1 MVQSD
6 KTSFKVE
13 KYGVDGL
20 GESNLE
26 EVVEQLIYKVEML
39 RKAMDQEEFFDRQ
52 KLKDIVQTYKYLNK
66 QLLSVVERLMVDEFG
81 KKEEFQRWKFDIL
94 MQQQNLSK

>member
-6 KTSFKVE
+6 KTSIQVDRYE
-13 KYGVDGL
+13 VDGL
-20 GESNLE
+20 EDTNLE

-52 KLKDIVQTYKYLNK
+52 KLKDIELPCS
-66 QLLSVVERLMVDEFG
+66 LLTRSLCSSLPWF
-81 KKEEFQRWKFDIL
+81 
-94 MQQQNLSK
+94 S